1 MNIMD
6 EIKRLDACTSIEEI
20 EECKKDVLTTMEI
33 EHKNKLAEIE
43 NMQARHEAEHDELA
57 KSIREALG
65 SGDFSKAQDLIKKQ
79 TELLKKHG
87 AEMLSI
93 M

>member
-6 EIKRLDACTSIEEI
+6 EIKRLDACTSIKEI

-33 EHKNKLAEIE
+33 EHQAKMHEIAS
-43 NMQARHEAEHDELA
+43 MKARHEAEHDELA

-65 SGDFSKAQDLIKKQ
+65 SGDFSKVQELLKKQ
-79 TELLKKHG
+79 TELLEKHG
-87 AEMLSI
+87 AEILSI
-93 M
+93 